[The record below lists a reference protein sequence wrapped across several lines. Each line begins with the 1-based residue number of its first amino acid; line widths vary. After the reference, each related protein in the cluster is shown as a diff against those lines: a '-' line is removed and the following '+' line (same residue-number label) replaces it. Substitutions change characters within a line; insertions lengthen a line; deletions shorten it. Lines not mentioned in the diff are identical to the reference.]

1 MVQCWFH
8 NVQLCHALVRKATG
22 QKLLYM
28 FVSRNKNFTPQT
40 KQPPLD
46 QVWTFSTRT
55 DWESHPTF
63 GRWKKI
69 KFADY
74 YFFLLKSVS
83 VAAVLARFSRRDF
96 FSQTKIFSSVLGFL
110 VFAVFSIFDRYFF
123 WKCSVCFHLFHSP
136 WSFSPQPPHPHLK
149 KQIWFSLGKS
159 DDLVWRTIS
168 SAS

>member
-22 QKLLYM
+22 HKLLYM
-28 FVSRNKNFTPQT
+28 FVSRNKNFTSQT

-46 QVWTFSTRT
+46 QVWTIFDSNWLRIAPYIRTLEKNKICWLLFFPTKVCQCGGCLSVFS
-55 DWESHPTF
+55 E
-63 GRWKKI
+63 G
-69 KFADY
+69 
-74 YFFLLKSVS
+74 L
-83 VAAVLARFSRRDF
+83 

>member
-28 FVSRNKNFTPQT
+28 FVSRNKNFTSQT

-46 QVWTFSTRT
+46 QLWTCSTRT

-83 VAAVLARFSRRDF
+83 VAVLARFSRRDF

-123 WKCSVCFHLFHSP
+123 LEMFGLFFICSTPRGHSP
-136 WSFSPQPPHPHLK
+136 RNHPTPTLK
-149 KQIWFSLGKS
+149 NKYGFP
-159 DDLVWRTIS
+159 
-168 SAS
+168 SANLTT